1 MREGFMDRRYSLLYR
16 REKTLFAI
24 CLVIS
29 LLAWIAL
36 SVASLGI
43 GLLYI
48 AIGMLLFVFA
58 HSAFI
63 AYLKG
68 TAVKI
73 TAEQFP
79 DLHKRIVEA
88 AAKIGQSPVPDA
100 YLMHA
105 DGAFNALATRFLGR
119 NFLVL
124 YSDIVDALEDQA
136 GAIDF
141 YIGHE
146 LGHIHRGHLKWLPL
160 LIPSRML
167 PLIGA
172 AYSRAREYTC
182 DRYGFAVC
190 ERPED
195 ALRGMAA
202 LAAGAKRW
210 KTLDLDRYIAQQDD
224 SRGFWMSFNE
234 LLSPYPWLV
243 KRAAALRSLALGAEA
258 TSPGRHVLSWP
269 VAFFGGGAGVA
280 GVAIVG
286 VAVVAVFA
294 APKLAGVLPG
304 SLLSG
309 AAGLGGGSSDPFA
322 TLGGPVAQY
331 GTAADPGTAAPSA
344 IPQVQSAIE
353 GVATAKAA
361 VETFVT
367 KSNEWPKDN
376 AAAGVP
382 AASADYGPEVATV
395 TVTDGVLDVL
405 LANGKLA
412 GKSIRL
418 TSDVVDGKIT
428 WTCSSKDV
436 SITDLLLACEAH

>member
-1 MREGFMDRRYSLLYR
+1 MDRRYPLLYR

-29 LLAWIAL
+29 LLAWL
-36 SVASLGI
+36 GLTVASLGI
-43 GLLYI
+43 GLIYI
-48 AIGMLLFVFA
+48 ALGLLLFVFA

-79 DLHKRIVEA
+79 DLHKRIVDA

-136 GAIDF
+136 NAIDF

-146 LGHIHRGHLKWLPL
+146 LGHIHRGHLKWLPV
-160 LIPSRML
+160 LIPSRMI
-167 PLIGA
+167 PLLGA
-172 AYSRAREYTC
+172 AYSRSREYTC
-182 DRYGFAVC
+182 DRYGCSVC
-190 ERPED
+190 DRPED

-243 KRAAALRSLALGAEA
+243 KRAGALRSLALGAEQ

-280 GVAIVG
+280 GLAVVAM
-286 VAVVAVFA
+286 AVVAVFA
-294 APKLAGVLPG
+294 APKLAGILPG

-309 AAGLGGGSSDPFA
+309 AAGLGGVPNDPFA
-322 TLGGPVAQY
+322 ALGGPAAQY
-331 GTAADPGTAAPSA
+331 GSA
-344 IPQVQSAIE
+344 TGAGAVTSSAVPQVQSAID
-353 GVATAKAA
+353 GVAPAKTA

-405 LANGKLA
+405 LAKGKLA

-428 WTCSSKDV
+428 WTCSSKE
-436 SITDLLLACEAH
+436 IAPTDLPLACEAH